1 MNKKEIEELFENSP
15 LEITN
20 GAISSGRHRVFA
32 MIGRLI
38 QEKEYVPIY
47 TEIIKNKFFFD

>member
-1 MNKKEIEELFENSP
+1 
-15 LEITN
+15 
-20 GAISSGRHRVFA
+20 VFA

-47 TEIIKNKFFFD
+47 TEIIKNKSFFD